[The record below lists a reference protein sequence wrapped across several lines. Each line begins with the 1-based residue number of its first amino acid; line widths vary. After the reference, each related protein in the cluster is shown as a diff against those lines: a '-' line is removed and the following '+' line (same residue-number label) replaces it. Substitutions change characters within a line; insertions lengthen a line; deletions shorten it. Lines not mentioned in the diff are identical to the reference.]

1 MRHHLD
7 RREQLKPLD
16 VNEAEPDDAAG
27 SPSTLVVAAAAAES
41 AEHAARALV
50 PALWCVRGAL
60 VASARCFTSPSIDK
74 MRQPD
79 TRQDAAF
86 LSRARRSHPIA
97 VVVVPD
103 AMPIVVLFFCSQH

>member
-16 VNEAEPDDAAG
+16 VNEAEADDAAG

-60 VASARCFTSPSIDK
+60 VASARCFPSPSTDK

-86 LSRARRSHPIA
+86 LSRARLSHPIA

-103 AMPIVVLFFCSQH
+103 AMPIVVLV